1 MLILKGYLY
10 MLVHFKIVQNWQ
22 GGIGIQV
29 FGTESILNLKKA
41 SNLNKDKA
49 VALVGFHWKNSAMNQ
64 TLLCYLVGTPTL
76 KKHSICGFQ
85 GKKFVRPA
93 KLH

>member
-29 FGTESILNLKKA
+29 FGTESILNLKEA
-41 SNLNKDKA
+41 SNLGKVQKA
-49 VALVGFHWKNSAMNQ
+49 ALVGFHWKNSRMNQ
-64 TLLCYLVGTPTL
+64 ILSFYLVGMLTL
-76 KKHSICGFQ
+76 KKHSINGFLC
-85 GKKFVRPA
+85 K
-93 KLH
+93 

>member
-1 MLILKGYLY
+1 

-49 VALVGFHWKNSAMNQ
+49 VALVGFH
-64 TLLCYLVGTPTL
+64 
-76 KKHSICGFQ
+76 
-85 GKKFVRPA
+85 
-93 KLH
+93 